1 MKKILI
7 SVILTT
13 IFTISVF
20 AITKTFNIDTS
31 KLSIVSNLSESLES
45 NFNKDYK
52 LQVSIDESNKALED
66 EIKELTKKTT
76 YLLLG
81 EFNNENESS
90 EKYYQRRE
98 DFLNMIYS
106 PEIPKKED
114 GSFDEESQEYKD
126 SNYAGWL
133 AGLFLDFDE
142 MKAIYNQFG
151 DIKITYSDNMIMS
164 VISIPN
170 VKIKVE
176 NEDNPMEYKTIKT
189 NLINYYFYKKN
200 KDVYQLYSAM
210 GETVDDLSLYFTE
223 IENEEQMGTF
233 NAIESYDS
241 ELSKIYDFS
250 KLNALTKEQLN
261 NVYEKNKNNV
271 VIINSYYN
279 NMEVAQGHGI
289 FINDG
294 IILTS
299 WSFIEKSLRDAQY
312 LSIRDNNGDN
322 FNIDGIIT
330 INQDADVALIK
341 LKDKVERKV
350 ILSSLE
356 TLNIED
362 PAISITSKGGV
373 GLSIQSGIVISKD
386 GYIQSSIPLVES
398 DEGSPL
404 FNINGEI
411 IGMNTSKQINT
422 NISLSIGVDILKE
435 IQNKFNSINFAN
447 INVITF
453 KELKEKYYYTKLN
466 EEIIKN
472 NISKTKWKKY
482 KKIGNVED
490 NINLELVK
498 ANEVNGSISLRYKN
512 NLSDFAS
519 SMQFASS
526 FKKELINQNYKE
538 ILNSSSKCI
547 YQSKDYQVVI
557 MEEFDYLIIVMVK
570 L

>member
-1 MKKILI
+1 MRKLLI
-7 SVILTT
+7 GLTFAT
-13 IFTISVF
+13 VFTISVY
-20 AITKTFNIDTS
+20 AISKSFNIDTS
-31 KLSIVSNLSESLES
+31 KLSVVSNLSENLES
-45 NFNKDYK
+45 NFNQDYN
-52 LQVSIDESNKALED
+52 LQVSIDESNKVLED

-98 DFLNMIYS
+98 DFLNLIYS

-142 MKAIYNQFG
+142 IKAIYNQFG
-151 DIKITYSDNMIMS
+151 DIKITYSDDMIMS
-164 VISIPN
+164 TISIPN

-176 NEDNPMEYKTIKT
+176 DENNPMEYKTIKT

-223 IENEEQMGTF
+223 IENEEKLGTF

-241 ELSKIYDFS
+241 ELNKIYDFS
-250 KLNALTKEQLN
+250 KLDSLTETQLN

-289 FINDG
+289 FINEG

-299 WSFIEKSLRDAQY
+299 WSFIERSLRDAQY

-322 FNIDGIIT
+322 FIIDGFIT
-330 INQDADVALIK
+330 INQDTDVALIK
-341 LKDKVERKV
+341 LKDRVERK
-350 ILSSLE
+350 ISLSSEE
-356 TLNIED
+356 TINIED
-362 PAISITSKGGV
+362 PAIAITSKGGV

-386 GYIQSSIPLVES
+386 GYIQSSIPLIKS

-404 FNINGEI
+404 FNVNGEI

-422 NISLSIGVDILKE
+422 NISLSIGVDILNE
-435 IQNKFNSINFAN
+435 IQNKFNSINFSD

-453 KELKEKYYYTKLN
+453 EELKEKYYYTKVN
-466 EEIIKN
+466 EELISN
-472 NISKTKWKKY
+472 NISKKKWKKF
-482 KKIGNVED
+482 KKIGNVEE

-498 ANEVNGSISLRYKN
+498 ANEVKGSISLRYKN
-512 NLSDFAS
+512 NLSEFAS
-519 SMQFASS
+519 SMQFTSS
-526 FKKELINQNYKE
+526 FKKELLNQNYKE
-538 ILNSSSKCI
+538 ILNSTNKCI